1 MFKKMLAM
9 VMVLMLLSSCLPA
22 MAQETGK
29 DFVTQY
35 VTDLMSGEKNSD
47 LYALFDDKVKTQIPE
62 DTFGQLWSQIES
74 SCGAFIAFGDY
85 TSKEDSG
92 YTVHELILDLEKQ
105 DILFRLVVDKAGLV
119 AGINFALPPVKAPAQ
134 TEEATLPTGL
144 VEEAVTVGE
153 SEWALPGLL
162 TVPKDGSNLPA
173 VVMVHG
179 SGAGN
184 RDEEVGQTKMFR
196 DLAWTL
202 AQKGIASIRYDKRT
216 RVYGDKFTPEMVKV
230 LTVREE
236 TIIDAV
242 LAGKV
247 LKADSRIDGSRI
259 FVAGHS
265 LGAMLGPRITKESEG
280 LFAGMVLLN
289 GSPLQLTDI
298 ILTQNDDL
306 LAKLTE
312 EQRKAQQPLVDAE
325 VEKLKSIDSLTDDQ
339 LKEQTFFGMPGI
351 YVKDLRSYDAA
362 ATVKELQLPVFILQ
376 GGSDFQVSVKNGYD
390 AWQAAAG
397 NEPYVLIK
405 LYPELNHMLM
415 KYTGDPAYQFSIQE
429 YDTPAKLD
437 ETAANDIAA
446 WILDH

>member
-1 MFKKMLAM
+1 MLKKML
-9 VMVLMLLSSCLPA
+9 VLVIVLIMLSACLPA

-47 LYALFDDKVKTQIPE
+47 LYAMFDDKVKTQLPE
-62 DTFGQLWSQIES
+62 GTFSQLWGQITA

-85 TSKEDSG
+85 TSKEGSG
-92 YTVHELILDLEKQ
+92 YTTHELILDLQKQ
-105 DILFRLVVDKAGLV
+105 DILFLLAVDKDGLV
-119 AGINFALPPVKAPAQ
+119 AGINFGMPPAATPAVSEETVLPDGIA
-134 TEEATLPTGL
+134 
-144 VEEAVTVGE
+144 EEAVTVGE
-153 SEWALPGLL
+153 GEWALPGLL
-162 TVPKDGSNLPA
+162 TLPKDGASLPA
-173 VVMVHG
+173 VVLVHG

-196 DLAWTL
+196 DLAWAL

-216 RVYGDKFTPEMVKV
+216 RVYGDKFTPEMVKA

-247 LKADSRIDGSRI
+247 LKADSRIDGSKI

-265 LGAMLGPRITKESEG
+265 LGAMLGPRIVKESEG
-280 LFAGMVLLN
+280 LFAGMVLMN

-298 ILTQNDDL
+298 ILTQNEDA

-325 VEKLKSIDSLTDDQ
+325 VEKLKAIDTMTDDQ
-339 LKEQTFFGMPGI
+339 LKEQTFFGMPGL

-362 ATVKELQLPVFILQ
+362 AALKELQMPTFILQ
-376 GGSDFQVSVKNGYD
+376 GGADFHVSLKNGFE

-397 NEPYVLIK
+397 SETYVTLK

-415 KYTGDPAYQFSIQE
+415 KYTGDPVYQYSLQE

-446 WILDH
+446 WILIH